1 MEKRESINN
10 QKDFK
15 YTLKTKGGKI
25 LFQTIVTFGSKHH
38 PFPNDWKENVLAQTT
53 LQDYKKTF
61 LKDNLDVEISEN
73 LDFDI

>member
-1 MEKRESINN
+1 MKTMETMSN

-25 LFQTIVTFGSKHH
+25 LFQTIVAFGSKHH

-61 LKDNLDVEISEN
+61 LKDNIDVEISEN
-73 LDFDI
+73 LDFGI